1 LHRRLGEDSR
11 SGDVVGGVAG
21 SQRRTPEMVMQ
32 SFSSENKEEAEVA
45 VADESVGGGMECRRR
60 RPEDRRG
67 TREVEEEEERILE

>member
-1 LHRRLGEDSR
+1 
-11 SGDVVGGVAG
+11 
-21 SQRRTPEMVMQ
+21 MQ